1 MSFRSI
7 LVPLDGS
14 RTAAASIG
22 VATWLA
28 GRLDAR
34 LHVLSATPQPKPAQE
49 ELRRLGVDEVAWPRV
64 MLHQAI
70 EFPEEAI
77 LEAIERYEVD
87 LVIMTAR
94 GQAAEAASDAAAHPL
109 QIVGHVTL
117 AIIQACPVPVLVLP
131 PAYREALPWRRML
144 VPVSGEA
151 EADEAL
157 TLALRIANPLDL
169 RVDVAHVATADAAG
183 IAGEARYADAVHY
196 EYPRRLEEFVTRS
209 TAGCSHEE
217 CRRIEDISLCRGD
230 IAGELLD
237 IIDRKRISVIVV
249 GWHGRFFKGHAAVLK
264 QLIHVYP
271 CRSRLLPANRS
282 PPGGGSYESTSLR
295 STSR

>member
-14 RTAAASIG
+14 RIAAQCIG

-34 LHVLSATPQPKPAQE
+34 LHVLSATPQPRPAQE
-49 ELRRLGVDEVAWPRV
+49 ELKRLGVDEAAWPRV
-64 MLHQAI
+64 MLHQATA
-70 EFPEEAI
+70 FPEDAI

-94 GQAAEAASDAAAHPL
+94 GQTAEAASDSAAHPL

-131 PAYREALPWRRML
+131 PAYREALPWTRML

-157 TLALRIANPLDL
+157 TLALRIANSLDL
-169 RVDVAHVATADAAG
+169 QVDVAHVATTDEAS
-183 IAGEARYADAVHY
+183 IAGQARYADAVHH
-196 EYPRRLEEFVTRS
+196 EYPRRLEEFITRS
-209 TAGCSHEE
+209 TAAFSHEE
-217 CRRIEDISLCRGD
+217 CRCIEDISLCHGD
-230 IAGELLD
+230 VAAELLE
-237 IIDRKRISVIVV
+237 IIDRKRISVIIV
-249 GWHGRFFKGHAAVLK
+249 GWHGRFMTGHASVLK
-264 QLIHVYP
+264 RLIQTITCPVMLMKAVP
-271 CRSRLLPANRS
+271 R
-282 PPGGGSYESTSLR
+282 PPFKLR
-295 STSR
+295 VGEEI

>member
-14 RTAAASIG
+14 HIAARSIG
-22 VATWLA
+22 VAAWLA

-34 LHVLSATPQPKPAQE
+34 LHVLSATPQPRPAPE
-49 ELRRLGVDEVAWPRV
+49 ELERLGVDKTIWPRV
-64 MLHQAI
+64 MLHQAT
-70 EFPEEAI
+70 EFPEHAI
-77 LEAIERYEVD
+77 LEAIGRYEVD
-87 LVIMTAR
+87 LVVMTAR
-94 GQAAEAASDAAAHPL
+94 GQAAEAGDLAAHPL

-131 PAYREALPWRRML
+131 PAYREALPWKRML

-157 TLALRIANPLDL
+157 TLALRIANALDL
-169 RVDVAHVATADAAG
+169 RVDVAHVATAGEAG
-183 IAGEARYADAVHY
+183 IAGEARYADAAHH
-196 EYPRRLEEFVTRS
+196 EYPRRLEEFITRS

-230 IAGELLD
+230 VAAELLD
-237 IIDRKRISVIVV
+237 IIDRKDISVIVV
-249 GWHGRFFKGHAAVLK
+249 GWHGRFMAGHAAVLK
-264 QLIHVYP
+264 HLIQTITCPVLLMKAAPRPPFKLHV
-271 CRSRLLPANRS
+271 
-282 PPGGGSYESTSLR
+282 GEDIE
-295 STSR
+295 